1 MLRPMTRP
9 LKNISLLLAIIIL
22 TTFLVSCNQELDEPV
37 QILEAAENESLLA
50 DADDLTSVPA
60 EPSATPTLPPPPT
73 IAISPTPTLSP
84 TPFVIQNPSP
94 PCGVELPTILP
105 DVETNYDWELPPI
118 ADELVPEDAKP
129 AIEYLYANPNDV
141 SVVVFQVD
149 YEGIGYY
156 HNADS
161 PMPLASVN
169 KLIHLVAWAKAVE
182 NGEFD
187 PNQIVSRDELDEW
200 YLRGSDLGAHRDAL
214 REFDGQD
221 LTQDDVAWMMI
232 RHSSNA
238 AADYFHD
245 LLGQQRIE
253 QTAAEL
259 GFTSHTAPCTWL
271 GRFLTVSTIPSGDLS
286 LLEADPTAYGAMV
299 SDRQDRFMQD
309 PDFRQF
315 GENTWRRGGQPSF
328 QKESYF
334 TETFDTKGTA
344 LDYGRLMAQLIQDE
358 VGTPATSRLIRSHLE
373 WPIVEFPSNRVRYNT
388 VGYKNGTLPGVLTT
402 LYYAEP
408 YWADRPIVVALFY
421 RNLPRS
427 TYQRWR
433 REFPHDALAH
443 WLMTNPQGI
452 HVMHVLRDSAEN

>member
-1 MLRPMTRP
+1 
-9 LKNISLLLAIIIL
+9 ILLAISL
-22 TTFLVSCNQELDEPV
+22 ASCNQEPFEPV
-37 QILEAAENESLLA
+37 PVVEAAADDSLL
-50 DADDLTSVPA
+50 DNLEIVPTTPA
-60 EPSATPTLPPPPT
+60 NPVGAPTLPPPPT
-73 IAISPTPTLSP
+73 IEIPPTPVLSP
-84 TPFVIQNPSP
+84 TPFVIQDPSP
-94 PCGVELPTILP
+94 PCGQQLPTVLP

-118 ADELVPEDAKP
+118 ADELVPERAKP

-182 NGEFD
+182 EGEFSAD
-187 PNQIVSRDELDEW
+187 QIVDRDDLNEW

-214 REFDGQD
+214 EEFDGQN

-238 AADYFHD
+238 AADYFHK
-245 LLGQQRIE
+245 LLGQERIE

-259 GFTSHTAPCTWL
+259 GFTNHTAPCTWL
-271 GRFLTVSTIPSGDLS
+271 GKFLTVSTLPSDELVRLS
-286 LLEADPTAYGAMV
+286 EDPTAYGAMI
-299 SDRQDRFMQD
+299 SDRQDRFLQD
-309 PDFRQF
+309 KNFRQF

-328 QKESYF
+328 QKETYF

-344 LDYGRLMAQLIQDE
+344 LDYSRLMAQLIQDE

-373 WPIVEFPSNRVRYNT
+373 WPIVEFPSNRVQYNT

-408 YWADRPIVVALFY
+408 YWSDRPIVVALFY

-443 WLMTNPQGI
+443 WLMSNPQGI